1 MRERKETLEDVHAS
15 GGLGTGQG
23 GASNRDGEAG
33 QNTDRALFIFRVKS
47 SLLFCLDHCC
57 SFGDAGGEGAL
68 KEYELNMFCLVKG
81 VLGSLR

>member
-1 MRERKETLEDVHAS
+1 MRERKETREDVQAS

-23 GASNRDGEAG
+23 GASNSDGDAG
-33 QNTDRALFIFRVKS
+33 QNTDRALFILRVKS

-57 SFGDAGGEGAL
+57 SLGDAGGEGAL
-68 KEYELNMFCLVKG
+68 KEYEVEGFCLVRG

>member
-23 GASNRDGEAG
+23 GASKSDGEAG
-33 QNTDRALFIFRVKS
+33 QNTDRALFVLRVKS

-57 SFGDAGGEGAL
+57 NLGDAGGEGAL
-68 KEYELNMFCLVKG
+68 KEYEFNMFCLVIG